1 MDKRL
6 DGKVCIVTG
15 ATSGIGWAAA
25 LAMAECGAKVVAS
38 GRRSDRGDALLDVIR
53 QKNGDA
59 IFLRTDVNVRGD
71 IEALVKRTVE
81 HYGRLDCAFNNAG
94 IVGEF
99 EKTIIEQSEES
110 WNSVIQTNL
119 TGVWLCLKHE
129 IPAMLESGGGSIV
142 NNSSIYGLVGSLTGM
157 SPYVASKHGVA
168 GLTRTVAV
176 EFGGKN
182 IRVNAIC
189 PGFVQSEITGA
200 ALEGLSE
207 QKVATLLRH
216 VPLGRIADAEEI
228 AHGVTWLCSD
238 EASFVTGETFTLD
251 GGWLAK

>member
-1 MDKRL
+1 MTKRL

-15 ATSGIGWAAA
+15 ATSGIGWATAV
-25 LAMAECGAKVVAS
+25 AMADCGAKVVAA
-38 GRRSDRGDALLDVIR
+38 GRRTDRGKALLDAIR
-53 QKNGDA
+53 QKDGDA
-59 IFLRTDVNVRGD
+59 IFVRTDVNERGD
-71 IEALVKRTVE
+71 IEALVSKTVD

-99 EKTIIEQSEES
+99 EKTIVEQSEES
-110 WNSVIQTNL
+110 WHSVIQTNL
-119 TGVWLCLKHE
+119 TGVWLCMKYE

-142 NNSSIYGLVGSLTGM
+142 NNSSIYGLVGSLTGL

-182 IRVNAIC
+182 IRVNAVC
-189 PGFVQSEITGA
+189 PGFVQTEITDA
-200 ALEGLSE
+200 ALEGISE
-207 QKVATLLRH
+207 EKVAALLRH
-216 VPLGRIADAEEI
+216 VPLRRVAGAEEI
-228 AHGVTWLCSD
+228 AGGVTWLCSD
-238 EASFVTGETFTLD
+238 EASYVTGETFTLD